1 MSKTI
6 PAPVDVVGRKVSWRH
21 AANSDRLYGEVI
33 KVYFKMGADPRY
45 PKGSQG
51 YTNGLRKL
59 FKKISV
65 VLADG
70 RILNMS
76 AEHEDLKSIGM
87 ISESSSE
94 D

>member
-1 MSKTI
+1 VSKVI
-6 PAPVDVVGRKVSWRH
+6 PAPVDVPGGKVSWRH
-21 AANSDRLYGEVI
+21 AANSDRLYGEVC
-33 KVYFKMGADPRY
+33 KVYFKMGEDPRY
-45 PKGSQG
+45 PKGSAG
-51 YTNGLRKL
+51 YKNGIRAM

-76 AEHEDLKSIGM
+76 AEQDDLKAIGM
-87 ISESSSE
+87 IAESASE

>member
-1 MSKTI
+1 MSKAI
-6 PAPVDVVGRKVSWRH
+6 PAPVDVIGRKVSWRH
-21 AANSDRLYGEVI
+21 AANSDRLYGEVC

-45 PKGSQG
+45 PVGSQG
-51 YTNGLRKL
+51 HKNGIRAL

-76 AEHEDLKSIGM
+76 AEQEDLLAIGM
-87 ISESSSE
+87 IAESASE